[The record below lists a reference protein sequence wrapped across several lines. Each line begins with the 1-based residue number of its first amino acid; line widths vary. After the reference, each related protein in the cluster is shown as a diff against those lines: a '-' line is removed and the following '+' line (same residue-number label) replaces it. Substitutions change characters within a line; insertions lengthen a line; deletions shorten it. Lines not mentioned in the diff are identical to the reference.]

1 MELYYVI
8 TISDRDRAEI
18 LANIYQTAGTGMVLT
33 KLGRGTATG
42 EQLSS
47 YGLDATE
54 KAIVSTV
61 ADAEQT
67 GRFLNSPSAGSLSTY
82 PETA

>member
-33 KLGRGTATG
+33 KLG
-42 EQLSS
+42 
-47 YGLDATE
+47 
-54 KAIVSTV
+54 I
-61 ADAEQT
+61 
-67 GRFLNSPSAGSLSTY
+67 AGACVFCFDLRT
-82 PETA
+82 